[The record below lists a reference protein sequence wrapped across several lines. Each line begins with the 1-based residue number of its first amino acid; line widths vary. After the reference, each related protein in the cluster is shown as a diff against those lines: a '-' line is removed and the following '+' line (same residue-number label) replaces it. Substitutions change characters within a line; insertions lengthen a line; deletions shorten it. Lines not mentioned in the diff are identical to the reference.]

1 MGGFTAG
8 LVTGCLL
15 GVCGTFLMLSLGA
28 AFSMDR
34 AKVFQVRSLPG
45 TLLSS
50 IVLLFIAAFCHR
62 LSIGK
67 DASMLM
73 LLLAVLVISRLEG
86 LLNGLIATA
95 IGALIL
101 AWIFPPDGSVM
112 IKSSS
117 DRLALALFLLIA
129 TLGSRLLAR
138 RESSA
143 PQS

>member
-15 GVCGTFLMLSLGA
+15 GVCGTFLLLSIGA
-28 AFSMDR
+28 AFSVEGARMFR
-34 AKVFQVRSLPG
+34 VRSLPG
-45 TLLSS
+45 TLLST
-50 IVLLFIAAFCHR
+50 IVLLCIAAFCHR

-67 DASMLM
+67 DASMLL
-73 LLLAVLVISRLEG
+73 LLLAVLAVSKLEG

-95 IGALIL
+95 IAALIL
-101 AWIFPPDGSVM
+101 AWFFPPAGSMMVR
-112 IKSSS
+112 SSS

-129 TLGSRLLAR
+129 TLGSRLLGR

-143 PQS
+143 S